1 LILNVGPEEENLR
14 DSSASLDFSTVAKQV
29 VNSPFEGLS
38 VTTPK
43 KNSRMPLEEIKTPT
57 SPFAGRMREFSD
69 SIERHKNKI
78 LVLKNES
85 RQKAKE
91 QRNLLKELK
100 ATEKENNAKIARS
113 SQEVILIP
121 ANSIQLTFFFQKIPS
136 EPAPKTVKSSKKNQK
151 LVDYLNAG
159 ENLTRLEGV
168 GPKTA
173 QKIRSSRPIKDFGHF
188 VEIFGET
195 RATKAA
201 VCFVPE

>member
-43 KNSRMPLEEIKTPT
+43 KNSRIPLEEIKTPT

-121 ANSIQLTFFFQKIPS
+121 ANSIQLTFFS
-136 EPAPKTVKSSKKNQK
+136 ET
-151 LVDYLNAG
+151 
-159 ENLTRLEGV
+159 T
-168 GPKTA
+168 
-173 QKIRSSRPIKDFGHF
+173 F
-188 VEIFGET
+188 
-195 RATKAA
+195 
-201 VCFVPE
+201 

>member
-1 LILNVGPEEENLR
+1 MILNVGPEEENLR

-43 KNSRMPLEEIKTPT
+43 KNSRIPLEEIKTPT
-57 SPFAGRMREFSD
+57 SPFAGRMREFND
-69 SIERHKNKI
+69 SMERHKNKI
-78 LVLKNES
+78 LALKNES

-113 SQEVILIP
+113 SQEKV
-121 ANSIQLTFFFQKIPS
+121 PS
-136 EPAPKTVKSSKKNQK
+136 EPAPKTVKSSPKYQK
-151 LVDYLNAG
+151 LIDYLNAG

-173 QKIRSSRPIKDFGHF
+173 QKIRDSRPIKDFGHF
-188 VEIFGET
+188 VKIFGET
-195 RATKAA
+195 RSTKAA